1 MVGLQEQTWQSKDK
15 WPLTMDRKNRLCSR
29 SPPLPHVLPQEGGV
43 FPLSVSLPVLNSPF
57 WENFN
62 GWKGKISKD
71 LRDQKKKKWGRVLA
85 VLRSRLR
92 RDAIALL
99 NFYEGFPNET
109 SLSPRTSLWH
119 AEHSHTQ
126 HIAAS
131 VELPPLQP
139 APSSC
144 EALWRLQRLQWA
156 SHRGARACAQ

>member
-1 MVGLQEQTWQSKDK
+1 MGEKAELVKTCEIK
-15 WPLTMDRKNRLCSR
+15 
-29 SPPLPHVLPQEGGV
+29 
-43 FPLSVSLPVLNSPF
+43 
-57 WENFN
+57 
-62 GWKGKISKD
+62 
-71 LRDQKKKKWGRVLA
+71 KKKKWGRVLA

-131 VELPPLQP
+131 VQLPPLQP
-139 APSSC
+139 APSPC
-144 EALWRLQRLQWA
+144 EAL
-156 SHRGARACAQ
+156 